1 MMIEIRNL
9 QKSFGALRVLDGV
22 DFSIEK
28 GEAVTIIGVS
38 GGGKSVLLKHLI
50 GLITPD
56 AGEIHIDGQNIAGMN
71 ERQLLKVRRK
81 FGMLF
86 QGAALFDSL
95 TVEDNVGFLLRR
107 EGRTPAPEIARRVGE
122 VLELIGLEGTQ
133 KKMPAELSGGMRKRV
148 GLARAV
154 VYRPEIVLYDEP
166 TTGLDP
172 IAADS
177 INQLIIRV
185 VETLH
190 VTSVAVT
197 HDMGSARRISQRI
210 LMLHEGRIYA
220 DQKPEDIF
228 KSNDP
233 VIHRFVNGI
242 AEPIGKH
249 TLV

>member
-1 MMIEIRNL
+1 MIDVRNL
-9 QKSFGALRVLDGV
+9 KKSFGALRVLDGV
-22 DFSIEK
+22 NFSIEK
-28 GEAVTIIGVS
+28 GQAVAIIGVS

-50 GLITPD
+50 GLLTPD
-56 AGEIHIDGQNIAGMN
+56 SGEIHIDGQNIAGMD
-71 ERQLLKVRRK
+71 ERELLKVRRK

-95 TVEDNVGFLLRR
+95 NVEDNVGFLLRR
-107 EGRTPAPEIARRVGE
+107 EGRTPAPEIARRVAE

-177 INQLIIRV
+177 INQLISLV

-190 VTSVAVT
+190 VTSIAVT
-197 HDMGSARRISQRI
+197 HDMHSARRISRRI

-220 DQKPEDIF
+220 DQTPDEIF

-242 AEPIGKH
+242 AEPIGRH
-249 TLV
+249 SLV